1 MGRGIK
7 MNLFVFLI
15 LCYGLGI
22 ANINAMTQ
30 DSPTQDSTHQGVI
43 TLKAAA
49 SQWTTQQITATEW
62 DSFPLLKLIKTI
74 DTQEQNIISGKPS
87 ISREELS
94 KKKAVLNYIIATE
107 LCFMTGEK
115 SIFNTEPNK
124 QYETRIITNNLISKL
139 QITRHTILYGL
150 IYLENLLTQNSTLIR
165 DFKRVSNYF
174 IVCCLLASKEN
185 EDKFFSNKYWA
196 SVFYKHYYEPSI
208 DSDWKRVQ
216 AIKDTLEIINAIE
229 ILILTT
235 LDWKMTITTQQFSEF
250 IKKLCEKYRPLLDG
264 TKFFFRSY
272 EKATQKRQVSAK

>member
-30 DSPTQDSTHQGVI
+30 DSPTQAASHQGVI
-43 TLKAAA
+43 TLKEAA
-49 SQWTTQQITATEW
+49 SQWTPQQSTATEW
-62 DSFPLLKLIKTI
+62 DSLPLLKLITII

-94 KKKAVLNYIIATE
+94 KKKAILNYIIATE
-107 LCFMTGEK
+107 LCFMAGEK

-139 QITRHTILYGL
+139 QTTRHTILYGL

-185 EDKFFSNKYWA
+185 EDKYFSNKYWA
-196 SVFYKHYYEPSI
+196 AVFYKHYSGANV
-208 DSDWKRVQ
+208 DSEGKKLQ
-216 AIKDTLEIINAIE
+216 ATQDTLEIINAIE
-229 ILILTT
+229 ILILST
-235 LDWKMTITTQQFSEF
+235 LEWKMTITTQQFSEF
-250 IKKLCEKYRPLLDG
+250 VKKLCEKYRPLLDG
-264 TKFFFRSY
+264 TKFSFRSY
-272 EKATQKRQVSAK
+272 EKATLTRKIHAK